1 MDQQSCGHS
10 HTHSRIKIS
19 SPAATPPQARGSA
32 AIMIGDA
39 GVHLVM
45 SRLLGWQI
53 PVRDGPNGQPYDI
66 IADVKGAGMLRLQV
80 KTTTKSKGGKLN
92 FRMQRGFYRSKH
104 GIFDYEESDFDIA
117 AFVYLPECKLLF
129 WAWPPRSVSVPLE
142 YLDSPVVAHRTWTLA
157 LKHHAR
163 TRKRRIIQV
172 VSENMNVCSPS
183 ASSPFASPESMP
195 NAYVP
200 AGPYRTF
207 FTDEDAEQ

>member
-10 HTHSRIKIS
+10 HTHSKIRI
-19 SPAATPPQARGSA
+19 SPPSASLPQARGST

-53 PVRDGPNGQPYDI
+53 PVRDAPNGQPYDI

-80 KTTTKSKGGKLN
+80 KTTTKVKGGKLN

-104 GIFDYEESDFDIA
+104 GIFDYDESDFDIA

-129 WAWPPRSVSVPLE
+129 WAWPPRTVSVPLDD
-142 YLDSPVVAHRTWTLA
+142 LDSPAVARRTWMLA
-157 LKHHAR
+157 LKHYSEAR
-163 TRKRRIIQV
+163 NKRTIRV
-172 VSENMNVCSPS
+172 AFENMNVSSPS

-195 NAYVP
+195 NSYVP

-207 FTDEDAEQ
+207 FTDEDTEQ